1 MRQIENNL
9 TTEVNQRF
17 TNISTRFISNAYEL
31 LHKIG
36 EGGFGVVYKAVYK
49 RTGQPV
55 AIKFLHISQEKDTG
69 QQARQLARFER
80 ESNIVSQLSHAHIV
94 RLLDKGVMDDTTVFS
109 VFEFVEGTSLSDH
122 IKQHGALS
130 INETYDIMLQ
140 VLDAIVYAHSQ
151 GIIHRDVKP
160 SNIMLNHSGAKLHAK
175 LLDFGISTLTLGQQP
190 EDYRAITITQE
201 SLGTPTYCSPE
212 QLRGELTTFSTD
224 LYMWGLVFI
233 ECLTG
238 APAVPGS
245 SVAEIYHQH
254 LNDVPIK
261 IPAPLLDHPLGALL
275 EKTLRKNPK
284 DRIDDA
290 QVLFD
295 DLSSLL
301 VNNLV
306 GKLLPDSS
314 NATNLNSL
322 ENTGASNTATLLL
335 RTDDPNFIPSVT
347 TQSIER
353 RYMTVLSLTIDVR
366 HTDRY
371 DAAESDVVEA
381 LFQSTQNQYIDVA
394 RRYGGFHV
402 GNLSNQSVFY
412 FGYPVGSDHD
422 ARLAARTALEIL
434 SLSKRQASYLTK
446 KHSCTFETNCG
457 IHSGIML
464 KRSNQVPEGFTSHTA
479 TQMAQAAT
487 NRQILCS
494 ADTQA
499 ILAPYYNF
507 TENRHAEKNNG
518 AQRHTELTSERVI
531 EAFGFI
537 RGTRNAYPLVGR
549 QTELNQIRASI
560 TRPEQYAPE
569 DKARHNTNNT
579 RDTNQAVYIHGEAG
593 VGKSRLIQE
602 LRRHESTR
610 SQKIFQCLPEHQNN
624 ALYPV
629 LTIVKHHLTQN
640 KLETSNEYHHLVDTL
655 VDAEFTG
662 SKDEITTL
670 LAIWLN
676 LPDIDNKNLS
686 SLSPAAQKELLFEG
700 LAYLLHENTTLHP
713 LYIFE
718 DVHWADNTTLEFIA
732 TLLNSAQQTEQQ
744 QSEQTATQIEED
756 LRSDNLSSDNLSSD
770 DLKSTSEYK
779 DESKDKS
786 KDESN
791 AEDSDWPSIVITSR
805 NELPAQL
812 NDSSIYPIA
821 LAPLDQAATE
831 AFISELFEGADIS
844 DAVKNVLL
852 ERTDGIPLFIEELAT
867 AMRRNNTVRVQNNT
881 VDFTDPDNVDQIPS
895 SLRES
900 IQSKIDHLVYAKDTL
915 QLASSFGRQFSYNL
929 LVAASPYSEL
939 QVQNDL
945 DELINNQVII
955 QQRHVDGDRYLFKH
969 ALVRDAGYDSIDTQA
984 RPAIHGLIADA
995 IQEHADISDRFVA
1008 TELAQHYEKAGAH
1021 EQACQWYNQAATAAK
1036 DTFAIDDAIHLYQ
1049 AALTNVR
1056 RAQINQPLLNA
1067 AATDDQHESHNS
1079 NTSEALTLKLKD
1091 ILDGLAACLSRDG
1104 QHENARTYLE
1114 ELNSLLEIDKQYEWL
1129 ASSLVALGKTYE
1141 VIHQH
1146 NDALQYYEQALAV
1159 LEKAPHSEEPDKSSW
1174 WKIWLE
1180 VKSAILY
1187 VHYWLGH
1194 TNEMKMVFSE
1204 VEPVIQVIGDSKK
1217 IAKYYDDKIHIQLRD
1232 KSYKLTLNDLDIARK
1247 SVKYA
1252 QKCNDKEILSNAL
1265 FVLGFSLNLCNEYLE
1280 AEKILHTALNLA
1292 EERQDKILQTRCCTY
1307 ISVTYRLL
1315 NDVELT
1321 KNFAE
1326 KALILARETKM
1337 DDYIAVAL
1345 ANLAWT
1351 YFTKT
1356 EYQRSTNYLTQCLIQ
1371 WHDVTTRLEY
1381 PFLWLSHLSAI
1392 ALCGLDDNF
1401 ANKYMHQ
1408 VPDFA
1413 ATLLDPRQS
1422 PLPPAIERLLMQLVD
1437 NVNVS
1442 QRATLINRLTKTA
1455 AEHRLL

>member
-1 MRQIENNL
+1 MS
-9 TTEVNQRF
+9 QRF
-17 TNISTRFISNAYEL
+17 SDISTRFISNAYEL

-36 EGGFGVVYKAVYK
+36 EGGFGVVYKAIYK
-49 RTGQPV
+49 RTGQTV
-55 AIKFLHISQEKDTG
+55 AIKFLHITHEKDTN
-69 QQARQLARFER
+69 QQARQSARFER

-94 RLLDKGVMDDTTVFS
+94 RLLDKGVMDDSTVFS

-122 IKQHGALS
+122 LKQNGALS
-130 INETYDIMLQ
+130 INETYDVMLQ

-160 SNIMLNHSGAKLHAK
+160 SNIMLNHSGAKLHVK

-238 APAVPGS
+238 APAIPGT

-275 EKTLRKNPK
+275 ERTLRKNPK
-284 DRIDDA
+284 DRIDDG
-290 QVLFD
+290 QILFD
-295 DLSSLL
+295 DLNSLL

-306 GKLLPDSS
+306 GKLLPDTS
-314 NATNLNSL
+314 NATHLNSL
-322 ENTGASNTATLLL
+322 ENNGANNTATLLL
-335 RTDDPNFIPSVT
+335 RSDDPNFIPSVT

-422 ARLAARTALEIL
+422 ARLAARTALEVL

-446 KHSCTFETNCG
+446 KHGCTFETNCG

-507 TENRHAEKNNG
+507 SENRYSEKINAVHHG
-518 AQRHTELTSERVI
+518 VELTSERVI

-549 QTELNQIRASI
+549 QTELCQIRASI
-560 TRPEQYAPE
+560 KRSEQYNPE
-569 DKARHNTNNT
+569 DEVPQNANHI
-579 RDTNQAVYIHGEAG
+579 NQAVYIHADAG
-593 VGKSRLIQE
+593 IGKSRLIQE

-629 LTIVKHHLTQN
+629 LTVVKHYLNRQ
-640 KLETSNEYHHLVDTL
+640 KLEGSSEYRYLIDTL
-655 VDAEFTG
+655 IDAEFTG
-662 SKDEITTL
+662 SKEEITTL

-700 LAYLLHENTTLHP
+700 LAYLLRENTTLHP

-732 TLLNSAQQTEQQ
+732 ALLSTAQNVEQY
-744 QSEQTATQIEED
+744 SEQTAAQIEEA
-756 LRSDNLSSDNLSSD
+756 LGSDS
-770 DLKSTSEYK
+770 LKLASEYK
-779 DESKDKS
+779 DKS
-786 KDESN
+786 KAQHKNESR
-791 AEDSDWPSIVITSR
+791 AENSDHPSIVITSR

-812 NDSSIYPIA
+812 NHSNIHTIA

-852 ERTDGIPLFIEELAT
+852 DRTDGVPLFIEELAT
-867 AMRRNNTVRVQNNT
+867 AMRRNNTVRIQNNT
-881 VDFTDPDNVDQIPS
+881 VDFTDPDNIDQIPS

-915 QLASSFGRQFSYNL
+915 QLASSFGRQFNYNL

-969 ALVRDAGYDSIDTQA
+969 ALVRDAGYDSIDTQTK
-984 RPAIHGLIADA
+984 PAIHGLIANA
-995 IQEHADISDRFVA
+995 IQEHADVSDRFIA
-1008 TELAQHYEKAGAH
+1008 AELAYHYEQSIQYENAAI
-1021 EQACQWYNQAATAAK
+1021 WYKKSADLAEISWA
-1036 DTFAIDDAIHLYQ
+1036 FEDAISLYEN
-1049 AALTNVR
+1049 AIGLEKLN
-1056 RAQINQPLLNA
+1056 INNRDFSRLKSCLDSLGTCLGILGYEGESRKKHCELYLLLNIDTEGEWKA
-1067 AATDDQHESHNS
+1067 
-1079 NTSEALTLKLKD
+1079 NTSIIIGRNYGTFHNYKQALKQFFTALD
-1091 ILDGLAACLSRDG
+1091 ILKSIR
-1104 QHENARTYLE
+1104 
-1114 ELNSLLEIDKQYEWL
+1114 
-1129 ASSLVALGKTYE
+1129 
-1141 VIHQH
+1141 
-1146 NDALQYYEQALAV
+1146 
-1159 LEKAPHSEEPDKSSW
+1159 KSSPDINSSW
-1174 WKIWLE
+1174 QKIWLRAKRE
-1180 VKSAILY
+1180 IFY
-1187 VHYWLGH
+1187 IYFWQEN
-1194 TNEMKMVFSE
+1194 TNEMKKILNEIDPIIDQITDKSE
-1204 VEPVIQVIGDSKK
+1204 KAEFFHAKFQYIQRKKLYDISLEDLNIQRQAVDNAKASETRELYTYTLLAYGMGQIHCKLGIEAIQSLKDALSNARQKNERILEARCLTYLALAYRIEYDEKNAFITANQALQISQKLNLVEYVAIAHANIAWVHFYKENIQEAKKELAICFIQQSKSSSNYNHPLIWISHILAIALNLEDKKTIQTLSKK
-1217 IAKYYDDKIHIQLRD
+1217 INQNR
-1232 KSYKLTLNDLDIARK
+1232 SYKLNPIMEDIIYEF
-1247 SVKYA
+1247 SEF
-1252 QKCNDKEILSNAL
+1252 NITESNIEQ
-1265 FVLGFSLNLCNEYLE
+1265 F
-1280 AEKILHTALNLA
+1280 
-1292 EERQDKILQTRCCTY
+1292 
-1307 ISVTYRLL
+1307 
-1315 NDVELT
+1315 LT
-1321 KNFAE
+1321 SS
-1326 KALILARETKM
+1326 
-1337 DDYIAVAL
+1337 
-1345 ANLAWT
+1345 
-1351 YFTKT
+1351 KT
-1356 EYQRSTNYLTQCLIQ
+1356 E
-1371 WHDVTTRLEY
+1371 
-1381 PFLWLSHLSAI
+1381 
-1392 ALCGLDDNF
+1392 
-1401 ANKYMHQ
+1401 KY
-1408 VPDFA
+1408 
-1413 ATLLDPRQS
+1413 
-1422 PLPPAIERLLMQLVD
+1422 I
-1437 NVNVS
+1437 
-1442 QRATLINRLTKTA
+1442 
-1455 AEHRLL
+1455 

>member
-17 TNISTRFISNAYEL
+17 SNISTRFISNAYEL

-322 ENTGASNTATLLL
+322 ENTGANNTATLLL

-494 ADTQA
+494 TDTQA

-507 TENRHAEKNNG
+507 TENRNAEKNNT
-518 AQRHTELTSERVI
+518 AQRHAELTSERVI

-560 TRPEQYAPE
+560 TRPEQYSPE
-569 DKARHNTNNT
+569 DKALNNT
-579 RDTNQAVYIHGEAG
+579 TNTKDTNQAVYIHGDAG

-610 SQKIFQCLPEHQNN
+610 LQKIFQCLPEHQNN

-629 LTIVKHHLTQN
+629 LTVVKRHLTQHT
-640 KLETSNEYHHLVDTL
+640 LEDSSEYRHLVDTL

-700 LAYLLHENTTLHP
+700 LAYLLHEDTTLHP

-732 TLLNSAQQTEQQ
+732 ALQSTAQQTEQQ

-756 LRSDNLSSDNLSSD
+756 LGSDNLNSD
-770 DLKSTSEYK
+770 DLKSASEYD
-779 DESKDKS
+779 DESKAQHKS
-786 KDESN
+786 ESN
-791 AEDSDWPSIVITSR
+791 NENKAEHNDQPSIVITSR

-844 DAVKNVLL
+844 DAVKSVLL
-852 ERTDGIPLFIEELAT
+852 ERTDGVPLFIEELAT
-867 AMRRNNTVRVQNNT
+867 AMRRNNTVRIQNNT
-881 VDFTDPDNVDQIPS
+881 VDFTDPDNIDHIPS
-895 SLRES
+895 TLRES

-995 IQEHADISDRFVA
+995 IQKHADISDRFVA
-1008 TELAQHYEKAGAH
+1008 TELAQHYEKAGVP

-1036 DTFAIDDAIHLYQ
+1036 DTFAIDDAIHLYE

-1067 AATDDQHESHNS
+1067 AATDDQHESNNS

-1104 QHENARTYLE
+1104 QHENARTHLE

-1146 NDALQYYEQALAV
+1146 DDALKYYEQALSV
-1159 LEKAPHSEEPDKSSW
+1159 LEKAPHSEEPDKSNW
-1174 WKIWLE
+1174 WQVWLE
-1180 VKSAILY
+1180 VKSAELY
-1187 VHYWLGH
+1187 VYYWLDLLENMQ
-1194 TNEMKMVFSE
+1194 TILDK
-1204 VEPVIQVIGDSKK
+1204 VEPVISSIGDKEDLFR
-1217 IAKYYDDKIHIQLRD
+1217 YYIDVFHYISR
-1232 KSYKLTLNDLDIARK
+1232 KSRYALTEEDLSYARK
-1247 SVKYA
+1247 AIIISKDLKNNIYA
-1252 QKCNDKEILSNAL
+1252 SQSYFA
-1265 FVLGFSLNLCNEYLE
+1265 LGFGQILTGQYNDAITSL
-1280 AEKILHTALNLA
+1280 EKASLLTKENN
-1292 EERQDKILQTRCCTY
+1292 DKILNLRCITY
-1307 ISVTYRLL
+1307 LSIAYRLSQRVG
-1315 NDVELT
+1315 DVYKISLQA
-1321 KNFAE
+1321 KNIAKSTGMLDYVAMANSNIAWSFSKQGNIVE
-1326 KALILARETKM
+1326 SKKFLSKALEHWEKSE
-1337 DDYIAVAL
+1337 
-1345 ANLAWT
+1345 
-1351 YFTKT
+1351 K
-1356 EYQRSTNYLTQCLIQ
+1356 EYTS
-1371 WHDVTTRLEY
+1371 
-1381 PFLWLSHLSAI
+1381 PFLWISYLTAFRIYTQDESDTFLTDEKVINYSE
-1392 ALCGLDDNF
+1392 
-1401 ANKYMHQ
+1401 
-1408 VPDFA
+1408 
-1413 ATLLDPRQS
+1413 TLLSEGQKQ
-1422 PLPPAIERLLMQLVD
+1422 LPKKIQL
-1437 NVNVS
+1437 
-1442 QRATLINRLTKTA
+1442 ALISILKNCNYKYISNAVTVCQNEYYL
-1455 AEHRLL
+1455 

>member
-238 APAVPGS
+238 APAVPGT

-314 NATNLNSL
+314 NATSLNSL
-322 ENTGASNTATLLL
+322 ENTGANNTATLLL
-335 RTDDPNFIPSVT
+335 RTDDPNFIPSVA

-353 RYMTVLSLTIDVR
+353 RYMTVLSLTINVL

-371 DAAESDVVEA
+371 DAAEADVVEA

-446 KHSCTFETNCG
+446 KHGCTFETNCG

-479 TQMAQAAT
+479 TQMAQAAS

-499 ILAPYYNF
+499 ILSPYYNF
-507 TENRHAEKNNG
+507 TENRHAEKNNT
-518 AQRHTELTSERVI
+518 AQRHAELTSERVI

-569 DKARHNTNNT
+569 DKALHNTTNT
-579 RDTNQAVYIHGEAG
+579 RDTNQAVYIHGDAG

-629 LTIVKHHLTQN
+629 LTVIKRHLTQHT
-640 KLETSNEYHHLVDTL
+640 LEDSSEYRHLVDTL

-676 LPDIDNKNLS
+676 LPDIDNKSLS

-718 DVHWADNTTLEFIA
+718 DIHWADNTTLEFIA
-732 TLLNSAQQTEQQ
+732 ALQSTAQQTKQQ
-744 QSEQTATQIEED
+744 QSEQTVTQIEQG
-756 LRSDNLSSDNLSSD
+756 LGSDNLNSD
-770 DLKSTSEYK
+770 DLKSASEYD
-779 DESKDKS
+779 DESKAQHKS
-786 KDESN
+786 ESN
-791 AEDSDWPSIVITSR
+791 NENKAEHNDQPSIVITSR

-831 AFISELFEGADIS
+831 AFISELFGGADIS

-867 AMRRNNTVRVQNNT
+867 AMRRNNTVRIQNNT
-881 VDFTDPDNVDQIPS
+881 VDFTDPDNIDQIPS

-1008 TELAQHYEKAGAH
+1008 TELAQHYEKAGVP

-1036 DTFAIDDAIHLYQ
+1036 DTFAIDDAIHLYE

-1067 AATDDQHESHNS
+1067 VATDDQHESHNS

-1146 NDALQYYEQALAV
+1146 NDALKYYEQALAV
-1159 LEKAPHSEEPDKSSW
+1159 LEKAPHSEEPDKSNW
-1174 WKIWLE
+1174 WQVWLE
-1180 VKSAILY
+1180 IKSAKVY
-1187 VHYWLGH
+1187 VYYWLVD
-1194 TNEMKMVFSE
+1194 TEKMH
-1204 VEPVIQVIGDSKK
+1204 VILIDLE
-1217 IAKYYDDKIHIQLRD
+1217 DKLFRLGNHLKLAHFYLNKLQFLYRI
-1232 KSYKLTLNDLDIARK
+1232 KSYAPCDDYIAPSK
-1247 SVKYA
+1247 NAIKYA
-1252 QKCNDKEILSNAL
+1252 KSSHCKITLATTV
-1265 FVLGFSLNLCNEYLE
+1265 FGLGFSLILCKEYKEAVKNLEIALKQAESNCDKTLTIRCLVYLSI
-1280 AEKILHTALNLA
+1280 A
-1292 EERQDKILQTRCCTY
+1292 
-1307 ISVTYRLL
+1307 YRLTG
-1315 NDVELT
+1315 NIHSCRV
-1321 KNFAE
+1321 NAE
-1326 KALILARETKM
+1326 KAVLVLKSSPMEEYR
-1337 DDYIAVAL
+1337 AVSL
-1345 ANLAWT
+1345 ANISWC
-1351 YFTKT
+1351 YFRQKKYSDSCHNIK
-1356 EYQRSTNYLTQCLIQ
+1356 ESLII
-1371 WHDVTTRLEY
+1371 WNEIGEKIAF
-1381 PFLWLSHLSAI
+1381 PFLWTSHLHAI
-1392 ALCGLDDNF
+1392 VLKKYYGDIVYPNQLTELDLAKEILKEKQSKLPEEIVKTLREIITFGEIGLSEID
-1401 ANKYMHQ
+1401 K
-1408 VPDFA
+1408 
-1413 ATLLDPRQS
+1413 
-1422 PLPPAIERLLMQLVD
+1422 IE
-1437 NVNVS
+1437 NVTS
-1442 QRATLINRLTKTA
+1442 KHKLI
-1455 AEHRLL
+1455 